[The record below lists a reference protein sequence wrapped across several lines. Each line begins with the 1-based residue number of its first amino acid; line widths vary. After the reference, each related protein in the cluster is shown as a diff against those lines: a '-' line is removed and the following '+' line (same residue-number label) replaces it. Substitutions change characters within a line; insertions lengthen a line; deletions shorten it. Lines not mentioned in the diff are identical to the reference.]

1 MALKDASRAEI
12 NLYQKASGRVVI
24 TEKLYGKE
32 SNEHKLAKQ
41 GLDATLA
48 YIEVMVLMR
57 Q

>member
-1 MALKDASRAEI
+1 MTLKDASSAEI

-24 TEKLYGKE
+24 TERLYGKD
-32 SNEHKLAKQ
+32 SREHKLAKQ

-48 YIEVMVLMR
+48 YIEAMVMLR